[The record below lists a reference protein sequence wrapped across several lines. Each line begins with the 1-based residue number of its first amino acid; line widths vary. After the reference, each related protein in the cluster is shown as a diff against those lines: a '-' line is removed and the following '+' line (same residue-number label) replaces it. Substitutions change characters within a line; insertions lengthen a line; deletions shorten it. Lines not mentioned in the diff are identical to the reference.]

1 MINFHNFMDKLLKI
15 IFVASII
22 CGLQYWGYSQVDSS
36 DVDRME
42 DYQWR
47 IQQRTLNDIYIP
59 SDIDDAMVE
68 LGELSSENA
77 IKKFKTAAEEE
88 VARQLFFGLGKWIT
102 SNWQFYE
109 GSRFSHYL
117 RGLGLSHPDDMV
129 IFVIE
134 SFHRYLHDKDLN
146 VEERIEKLREERRK
160 KARRIIQRDTLSIER
175 VHPEGQ

>member
-1 MINFHNFMDKLLKI
+1 MNGILKFALVVFTLL
-15 IFVASII
+15 FWFQWSNA
-22 CGLQYWGYSQVDSS
+22 QVDTTN
-36 DVDRME
+36 VDLME

-59 SDIDDAMVE
+59 TDIDDAMVE
-68 LGELSSENA
+68 LVELSSENA
-77 IKKFKTAAEEE
+77 INKFKTAAEEE